1 MNETDS
7 NLAQQVLALAETYR
21 DKTADNLSRLVQ
33 IPSLSG
39 QEESV
44 NAELGRQMREAGFD
58 EVTTDPLGNV
68 IGRIGHGPRLLA
80 IDAHMDTVGV
90 GNRDNW
96 TFEPFSG
103 EVRDGWVLGRGSVDQ
118 KGGAAAFVTAGRIVK
133 ELGLGDRLTLLCTGT
148 VMEEDCDGLCWKYL
162 IEEGGVR
169 PELVISTEPTSL
181 NLYRGQRGRM
191 EIGVDFTGLSAHGSA
206 PERGRNAIYPAAR
219 LCLAIEKLHPTLA
232 ADPFLGKGSV
242 TVTEFRSGSP
252 SLCAVADAAHLHLDR
267 RLTAGET
274 QESALAEVRAL
285 LDDPKATVSV
295 LHYDGL
301 AYTGLRYGMPK
312 YYPTWAIPAD
322 HAAVKAGVAVHEELF
337 GSAPLIDRW
346 TFSTNGVAINGLHGI
361 PVIGFGPG
369 DEPQAHAPDERVPVE
384 HLVKAAAFYALYA
397 LRMAEGGG
405 RT

>member
-1 MNETDS
+1 MS
-7 NLAQQVLALAETYR
+7 LARQVLALAEKHR
-21 DKTADNLSRLVQ
+21 DQTADNLSRLVQ

-39 QEESV
+39 REQAV
-44 NAELGRQMREAGFD
+44 NAELGRQMLQAGFD

-68 IGRIGHGPRLLA
+68 IGRLGRGPRLLA
-80 IDAHMDTVGV
+80 IDAHMDTVDV
-90 GNRDNW
+90 GNRANW
-96 TFEPFSG
+96 SFDPFCG
-103 EVRDGWVLGRGSVDQ
+103 EVRDGWLLGRGAVDQ
-118 KGGAAAFVTAGRIVK
+118 KGGAAAFVTAGRIIK

-162 IEEGGVR
+162 IEEGGLR

-191 EIGVDFTGLSAHGSA
+191 EIGVDFHGVSAHGSA

-219 LCLAIEKLHPTLA
+219 TCLAIEKLHPRLA
-232 ADPFLGKGSV
+232 DDTFLGKGSI
-242 TVTEFRSGSP
+242 TVTEFRSGTP

-274 QESALAEVRAL
+274 CESALAEIRAL
-285 LDDPKATVSV
+285 LDDPTAEVRV
-295 LHYDGL
+295 LEYEGL
-301 AYTGLRYGMPK
+301 AYTGLRFGMQK
-312 YYPTWAIPAD
+312 YFPTWTIPES
-322 HAAVKAGVAVHEELF
+322 HAAVQAGVAVYTELF
-337 GSAPLIDRW
+337 GAPPLIDRW

-384 HLVKAAAFYALYA
+384 HLVKAAAFYALFA
-397 LRMAEGGG
+397 LRMG
-405 RT
+405 RA

>member
-1 MNETDS
+1 MS
-7 NLAQQVLALAETYR
+7 LARQVLALAEKYR
-21 DKTADNLSRLVQ
+21 HQTADNLSRLVQ

-39 QEESV
+39 QEEAV
-44 NAELGRQMREAGFD
+44 NAELGRQMRQAGFD

-68 IGRIGHGPRLLA
+68 IGRLGRGPRLLA
-80 IDAHMDTVGV
+80 IDAHMDTVDV
-90 GNRDNW
+90 GNRANW
-96 TFEPFSG
+96 SFDPFCG
-103 EVRDGWVLGRGSVDQ
+103 EVRDGWLLGRGAVDQ

-162 IEEGGVR
+162 IEEGGLR

-191 EIGVDFTGLSAHGSA
+191 EIGVDFHGVSAHGSA

-219 LCLAIEKLHPTLA
+219 TCLAIEKLHPRLA
-232 ADPFLGKGSV
+232 DDTFLGKGSI
-242 TVTEFRSGSP
+242 TVTEFRSGGP

-274 QESALAEVRAL
+274 CESALAEIRAL
-285 LDDPKATVSV
+285 LDDPTAEVRV
-295 LHYDGL
+295 LEYEGL
-301 AYTGLRYGMPK
+301 AYTGLRYGMQK
-312 YYPTWAIPAD
+312 YFPTWTIDENHPA
-322 HAAVKAGVAVHEELF
+322 VLAGVAVFAELF
-337 GSAPLIDRW
+337 GAPPLIDRW

-369 DEPQAHAPDERVPVE
+369 DEPQAHAPDERVPVA
-384 HLVKAAAFYALYA
+384 HLVKASAFYALYA
-397 LRMAEGGG
+397 LRMG
-405 RT
+405 RR